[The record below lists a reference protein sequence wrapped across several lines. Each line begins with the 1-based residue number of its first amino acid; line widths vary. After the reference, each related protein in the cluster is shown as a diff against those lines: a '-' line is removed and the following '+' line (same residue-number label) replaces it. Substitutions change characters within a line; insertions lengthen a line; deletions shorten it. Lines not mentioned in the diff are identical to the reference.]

1 MLNCF
6 FDTSQSN
13 KIYHKQQQEYE
24 GKTKTYIEVKREDGM
39 KKSDSGP
46 VNFPSVFRGC
56 KKTSEGY

>member
-24 GKTKTYIEVKREDGM
+24 GKTKTYMYFIVRISIIIVGI
-39 KKSDSGP
+39 
-46 VNFPSVFRGC
+46 
-56 KKTSEGY
+56 